1 MENLSRFASYSRK
14 QCVNLH
20 YKTIT
25 NNKNNNNMA
34 TRTFKKNTAYRVYE
48 NGNFTS
54 EVLTVKSS
62 KRVLEDKGGY
72 QVITYHIT
80 LTNGE
85 TTITDKMIPGAGY
98 IAYFGNKMISAD
110 ELA

>member
-1 MENLSRFASYSRK
+1 
-14 QCVNLH
+14 
-20 YKTIT
+20 
-25 NNKNNNNMA
+25 MA
-34 TRTFKKNTAYRVYE
+34 IKTFKKNTAYRVYE

-62 KRVLEDKGGY
+62 KRVLEDNGCY

-85 TTITDKMIPGAGY
+85 TTITDKMIPGTGY

-110 ELA
+110 VTA

>member
-1 MENLSRFASYSRK
+1 
-14 QCVNLH
+14 
-20 YKTIT
+20 
-25 NNKNNNNMA
+25 MA
-34 TRTFKKNTAYRVYE
+34 IKTFKKNTAYRVYE

-62 KRVLEDKGGY
+62 KRILEDKGGY
-72 QVITYHIT
+72 KIITYHIT

-85 TTITDKMIPGAGY
+85 TTISDNNIPGGGY

-110 ELA
+110 FPA

>member
-1 MENLSRFASYSRK
+1 
-14 QCVNLH
+14 
-20 YKTIT
+20 
-25 NNKNNNNMA
+25 MA
-34 TRTFKKNTAYRVYE
+34 TKTFKKNTAYRVYE

-62 KRVLEDKGGY
+62 KRVLEDKGSY
-72 QVITYHIT
+72 QIITYHIT

-85 TTITDKMIPGAGY
+85 TTITDKMIPDGGY